1 MRKVELQAFTYVLV
15 LSESHL
21 FPLPTQ
27 IQFTHI
33 ASKVISLFSN
43 ATEIFEEFRVD
54 KNANVHGTYRK
65 KDQYHLMLVDE
76 VVVCKH

>member
-15 LSESHL
+15 LGESHL

-43 ATEIFEEFRVD
+43 ATEIFEEFCVD
-54 KNANVHGTYRK
+54 KNANVHATYRK
-65 KDQYHLMLVDE
+65 KDQYHLVLVDE